1 MWDCHACV
9 CETHLPPVADLAKT
23 PSRAPFQSPL
33 GEVSPFDSELPI
45 LRFIFVNHVRNF
57 PFLDKAREKEFWQ
70 RATIDSSSIQC
81 SCFPVRTWFSMA
93 SCEKGVWS
101 SEDMFGSRRK
111 AASAAGQVGG
121 ELGAGCNR
129 SRRIFAEDESGGG
142 DSCRSGGAGCE
153 K

>member
-1 MWDCHACV
+1 MVDEDESEDGELAVEGRNLAERALERRAEALESRGRAELVDLKLDLPRDELALEV
-9 CETHLPPVADLAKT
+9 CSTGASA
-23 PSRAPFQSPL
+23 
-33 GEVSPFDSELPI
+33 GG
-45 LRFIFVNHVRNF
+45 
-57 PFLDKAREKEFWQ
+57 Q